1 MSLNKFDIKDY
12 SKYEIARIVGA
23 RALQISYNAP
33 ILIKISKDDLLSLN
47 FDPIKI
53 AELEFNEGVLP
64 ITVKRPIPKRIEHKL
79 KKEREI
85 IKEEDEERAKKEI
98 KTIVK
103 VQLTAAPEMAE
114 NVADAERIEEAQGED
129 EAELIDEMEKEDVEL
144 EAEES

>member
-33 ILIKISKDDLLSLN
+33 ILVKISKDDLLSLN

-53 AELEFNEGVLP
+53 AELEFNAGVLP
-64 ITVKRPIPKRIEHKL
+64 ITVKRPIPKRIEQKM

-85 IKEEDEERAKKEI
+85 IKEEDEERAEKEI
-98 KTIVK
+98 KTVVK
-103 VQLTAAPEMAE
+103 VQIAVAPGEAE
-114 NVADAERIEEAQGED
+114 NVADAERIEEAHGED

-144 EAEES
+144 ESEEV